1 MRKVAALLVLG
12 LFFSVCQAELPGVR
26 HWELEQDLET
36 AYKYVYNSLEE
47 NKLFVVFEPNIGK
60 NLAGFS
66 ERWGDDYN
74 RNQLQGI
81 RSMVFCNAWY
91 ANQVS
96 NIDPELLALCPLHI
110 TLYRQD
116 DMTHVVFVRPTHV
129 GKGSAATALLEE
141 LEATVSAAIEAGV
154 EAAQQSLLHPP

>member
-1 MRKVAALLVLG
+1 
-12 LFFSVCQAELPGVR
+12 LPGVR
-26 HWELEQDLET
+26 HWELEQGLET

-47 NKLFVVFEPNIGK
+47 NNVFVVFEPNIGK

-66 ERWGDDYN
+66 ERWGEDYN

-96 NIDPELLALCPLHI
+96 NVDPELLALCPLHI

-141 LEATVSAAIEAGV
+141 LEATVSTAIEAGV

>member
-1 MRKVAALLVLG
+1 M
-12 LFFSVCQAELPGVR
+12 
-26 HWELEQDLET
+26 
-36 AYKYVYNSLEE
+36 
-47 NKLFVVFEPNIGK
+47 FEPDIGK

-66 ERWGDDYN
+66 ARWGADYN

-81 RSMVFCNAWY
+81 RAMVFCNGWY

-116 DMTHVVFVRPTHV
+116 DITHVVFVRPTHA
-129 GKGSAATALLEE
+129 GKGSVAIKRMEE
-141 LEATVSAAIEAGV
+141 LEAKVKTAVEAGIKV
-154 EAAQQSLLHPP
+154 AQPSLLHPP